1 MHYHV
6 RMAVLPIVV
15 VDAFTAEP
23 FKGNPAAVCLL
34 ADHAPPRTD
43 AWMQSLAA
51 EMNLSETAFLLP
63 QKDGDGFNLR
73 WFTPSREVD
82 LCGHA
87 TLASAHFLWESG
99 ILETG
104 ETARFHTRSGLL
116 TATRTADWI
125 ELDFPT
131 GTPREVETPAALQ
144 AALGE
149 NTFLHVA
156 QNRMDLLVEIPSEA
170 DVRALQPNME
180 RLASIDVRGVI
191 VTARSSTEY
200 DFVSRCFYP
209 RVGVPEDPVTGSAHT
224 ALAPYWAQK
233 LGKQK
238 MLAYQASARGGEL
251 RLELEGDRVR
261 ISGQAVTVWRGT
273 LDAKL

>member
-1 MHYHV
+1 MLYYV
-6 RMAVLPIVV
+6 VMATLPIVV

-34 ADHAPPRTD
+34 ADSAQPRTD

-63 QKDGDGFNLR
+63 RPAADGFHLR
-73 WFTPSREVD
+73 WFTPTREVD

-99 ILETG
+99 VLGEG

-116 TATRTADWI
+116 TATRKDDWI

-131 GTPREVETPAALQ
+131 GAPREVETPAALQ
-144 AALGE
+144 VALGE
-149 NTFLHVA
+149 NKILHVA
-156 QNRMDLLVEIPSEA
+156 QNKMDLLVEIASEA

-191 VTARSSTEY
+191 VTAQSSTEY

-224 ALAPYWAQK
+224 ALAPYWAQR
-233 LGKQK
+233 LGKQE
-238 MLAYQASARGGEL
+238 LFAYQASARGGEL
-251 RLELEGDRVR
+251 RLQLEGDRVK
-261 ISGQAVTVWRGT
+261 ISGQTVTVWRGS
-273 LDAKL
+273 LDANL